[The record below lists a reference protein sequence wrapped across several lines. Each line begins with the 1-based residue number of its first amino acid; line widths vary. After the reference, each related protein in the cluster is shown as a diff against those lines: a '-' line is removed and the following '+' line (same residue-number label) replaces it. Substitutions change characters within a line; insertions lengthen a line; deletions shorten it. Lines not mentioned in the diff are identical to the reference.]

1 MHSHQSPANQKGWVN
16 FLIELFLL
24 GIASKIQFRFVLL
37 GIDLLMERTF
47 CLIPAKKMLNGL
59 LLCYFPEGGLYTW
72 LTMQEGIDLVDIAPR
87 AASQGVTYDLG
98 TTFAV
103 GDDPGRNKARLCF
116 SYNNEVEIRE
126 GITRLA
132 NIIKSS

>member
-1 MHSHQSPANQKGWVN
+1 M
-16 FLIELFLL
+16 
-24 GIASKIQFRFVLL
+24 
-37 GIDLLMERTF
+37 
-47 CLIPAKKMLNGL
+47 AKWS
-59 LLCYFPEGGLYTW
+59 FPEGGLYTW